1 MASPAVL
8 RLVHHATGYT
18 NSVPAAGAGGPQGD
32 APADNASITLDPC
45 DVVLVCRIGSEPY
58 VWAGTLEYV
67 RHDPRSSP
75 IKFWWRLRDFASL
88 VSKSEFQRVLLV
100 AAGEAPD

>member
-18 NSVPAAGAGGPQGD
+18 NAVPAGGTG

-45 DVVLVCRIGSEPY
+45 EVVLVCRIGSEPY

-88 VSKSEFQRVLLV
+88 ASKSEFQRVLLV
-100 AAGEAPD
+100 AAGEATD